1 MNNNGRF
8 MRLGIRLIL
17 GLGLLTAVS
26 LFGQVTANHC
36 RQQNEYNPRVPGFV
50 NVIDQNR
57 TILEVYN
64 SKGVLLQQWIFTK
77 VPGQLG
83 SVSPK
88 FTIEER
94 NAFLPG
100 ALDPGVPYNPSNT
113 PGGAYPSTSVDA
125 LIASLCPGGVFAA
138 YLRGALGAKDSAAPA
153 GSSSPSGQA
162 AQYVALG
169 DFNGDGILDTATE
182 TSTGISVNLYQA
194 NGTFA
199 TTVYPISGLQTSSI
213 VAVDFNGDGNLDLA
227 VPLMP
232 DASGQGHI
240 AVLLGRGDGTF
251 GAPSNVAAGGPYPFY
266 LATGDFNADG
276 KTDLAITNQ
285 PADIGTAG
293 TVSVLLGEGNGS
305 FASPVSYNVGDFPG
319 TIVAADFNGDG
330 KADLAALDNAT
341 GVAYVNKLW
350 VLLGNGDG
358 TFKTAVS
365 TATATSAGYL
375 SYADLNHD
383 GKLDALIADQNA
395 SDMAVLMGN
404 GDGTFQ
410 PPTLYLAAAQPVSV
424 GVVPLGDGN
433 TAIFLGDAI
442 SGNIALGFAASDGT
456 MGIPP
461 LQSIGQ
467 STAAIVTGNLNGDS
481 QPDLVISDPVAGN
494 LDVLLATGKGT
505 FGSPATYSAGS
516 TPGALALADLRGD
529 GKLDAI
535 VGTASGLGVLL
546 GTGSGAFGTAQFYTA
561 GDTFGS
567 VAIADFNGDG
577 KPDVAA
583 VDATAGVVSVFLG
596 NGDGTLQT
604 GNPISLSSSFTPL
617 SVAAGDVNKDGNAD
631 LIMALGA
638 SSQGQPG
645 AIAILLGNG
654 KGTFQT
660 PQVTPLPGPII
671 LQAIGAAATA
681 GLAVGD
687 LNGDGIPDV
696 VTAINGATSNQ
707 VAVLL
712 GIGNG
717 SFKPAVLSNTATSP
731 PEILIGD
738 IDGDGKPDLLLA
750 DCCGLSE
757 ASFLA
762 GNGDGTFQA
771 ELQFSSG
778 PNPAGL
784 ATADFNGDGHL
795 DIAVAGSL
803 QMPAMGTLA
812 VLYDPF
818 SEVGVPPL
826 ATVLSAANSTGGA
839 IAPGSLATAYGSDLA
854 KGTPGATSAP
864 LPTSFGGTSVAIID
878 SAGTSWPAPL
888 IYVSKGQVN
897 FYVPSGVATGRT
909 QINVTSG
916 DGTQSFG
923 SVQVVSVAPGI
934 FTLNSANLAAAVGI
948 FASSNGTQTP
958 IQVYKVNS
966 AGAVIAN
973 PINLGSASDQVYLE
987 LYGTGIQAAGTS
999 NVEVTVGGTKVPVQY
1014 AGKSSF
1020 EGEDQ
1025 VNILLPHSLAGAG
1038 NVTVQVT
1045 ASGIAA
1051 NPVQITIQ

>member
-1 MNNNGRF
+1 MNNHGRL
-8 MRLGIRLIL
+8 MRLGTKLIL

-26 LFGQVTANHC
+26 LFGQASNNYC
-36 RQQNEYNPRVPGFV
+36 EQQNIAPTKLRFISYSNSAIKLR
-50 NVIDQNR
+50 
-57 TILEVYN
+57 VYN
-64 SKGVLLQQWIFTK
+64 S
-77 VPGQLG
+77 LG
-83 SVSPK
+83 ELIQIWLFSDVGFDH
-88 FTIEER
+88 FTISYG
-94 NAFLPG
+94 NVFL
-100 ALDPGVPYNPSNT
+100 GVGDAPVSYNPANT
-113 PGGAYPSTSVDA
+113 PDGAYPASNVDA
-125 LIASLCPGGVFAA
+125 LIAALCPGGVSAA
-138 YLRGALGAKDSAAPA
+138 LRGAHGAKNNAAPA

-169 DFNGDGILDTATE
+169 DFNGDGILDSATE
-182 TSTGISVNLYQA
+182 TSTGIAVNLFHA
-194 NGTFA
+194 DGTFS
-199 TTVYPISGLQTSSI
+199 TTSYTINGIQTTSI
-213 VAVDFNGDGNLDLA
+213 AAVDFNGDGNLDLA
-227 VPLMP
+227 VPVMP

-240 AVLLGRGDGTF
+240 AILLGHGDGTF
-251 GAPSNVAAGGPYPFY
+251 GTPSSIAAGSFPFY
-266 LATGDFNADG
+266 LATGDFNSDG
-276 KTDLAITNQ
+276 KLDLAVTYLS
-285 PADIGTAG
+285 ATGSG
-293 TVSVLLGEGNGS
+293 SVGVLVLLGKGDGT
-305 FASPVSYNVGDFPG
+305 FATPVNYPVGLAPA

-330 KADLAALDNAT
+330 KLDLAVLDAEL
-341 GVAYVNKLW
+341 GIVNKLW
-350 VLLGNGDG
+350 VLVGKGDG
-358 TFKTAVS
+358 TFRTAVS
-365 TATATSAGYL
+365 TATGTRSGYL

-383 GKLDALIADQNA
+383 GKLDAVIADLIG

-424 GVVPLGDGN
+424 GIQPLGDGN
-433 TAIFLGDAI
+433 TALFVGDAI
-442 SGNIALGFAASDGT
+442 SGNIALGFAAPDGT
-456 MGIPP
+456 IGIPP

-467 STAAIVTGNLNGDS
+467 STAAIAAGDLNGDS

-494 LDVLLATGKGT
+494 LDVLLATGKGQ
-505 FGSPATYSAGS
+505 FGSPATYSAGN
-516 TPGALALADLRGD
+516 TPGALAIADLKGN
-529 GKLDAI
+529 GVLDAI
-535 VGTASGLGVLL
+535 VGSASGLGVLL
-546 GTGSGAFGTAQFYTA
+546 GTGGGAFGTAQFYTA
-561 GDTFGS
+561 GDSFGS
-567 VAIADFNGDG
+567 VAIADFDGDG

-583 VDATAGVVSVFLG
+583 VDATAGGVSVFLG

-604 GNPISLSSSFTPL
+604 GNPISLSSSFIPL
-617 SVAAGDVNKDGNAD
+617 SVAAGDLNKDGNAD
-631 LIMALGA
+631 LIVALGA

-645 AIAILLGNG
+645 AIAVLLGNG

-660 PQVTPLPGPII
+660 PQVTALPGPII
-671 LQAIGAAATA
+671 QRTIGAAATA

-717 SFKPAVLSNTATSP
+717 SFKSAVPSNTGTSA
-731 PEILIGD
+731 PEILIRD
-738 IDGDGKPDLLLA
+738 MNGDGKPDLLLA

-762 GNGDGTFQA
+762 GNGDGTFLA
-771 ELQFSSG
+771 ELRFSSG
-778 PNPAGL
+778 PNPAAL
-784 ATADFNGDGHL
+784 ATADFNGDGYL
-795 DIAVAGSL
+795 DIAIAGGL
-803 QMPAMGTLA
+803 QMPSVGTLS
-812 VLYDPF
+812 VLYAPF
-818 SEVGVPPL
+818 SSVGLPPL
-826 ATVLSAANSTGGA
+826 ATVVSAANSTGGA

-854 KGTPGATSAP
+854 KGTPGATSSP
-864 LPTSFGGTSVAIID
+864 LPTSFEGTSIAIVD

-923 SVQVVSVAPGI
+923 SAQVVSVAPGI

-948 FASSNGTQTP
+948 LETANGTQTP

>member
-1 MNNNGRF
+1 MNNHGRF
-8 MRLGIRLIL
+8 MRLGAKLIL

-26 LFGQVTANHC
+26 LFGQSSGNHC
-36 RQQNEYNPRVPGFV
+36 TKQSRSTQYKFISISDGE
-50 NVIDQNR
+50 IDLN
-57 TILEVYN
+57 VYN
-64 SKGVLLQQWIFTK
+64 SKNKLIQRWFFYRDGNLFKILLGGE
-77 VPGQLG
+77 PYDPANLG
-83 SVSPK
+83 
-88 FTIEER
+88 
-94 NAFLPG
+94 
-100 ALDPGVPYNPSNT
+100 D
-113 PGGAYPSTSVDA
+113 AYPADNVDY
-125 LIASLCPGGVFAA
+125 LIAALCPEGVTTVAQGRKA
-138 YLRGALGAKDSAAPA
+138 STASANSLA
-153 GSSSPSGQA
+153 PSGEA
-162 AQYVALG
+162 AQNVALG
-169 DFNGDGILDTATE
+169 DFNGDGILDSAIETA
-182 TSTGISVNLYQA
+182 TGISVNLYQV

-227 VPLMP
+227 VPVIP
-232 DASGQGHI
+232 GASGQGYVAI
-240 AVLLGRGDGTF
+240 LLGRGDGTF
-251 GAPSNVAAGGPYPFY
+251 GAPSNTAAGLYPFY
-266 LATGDFNADG
+266 LAAGDFNSDG
-276 KTDLAITNQ
+276 KNDLAVTNV
-285 PADIGTAG
+285 PATATG
-293 TVSVLLGEGNGS
+293 AGSVSVLLGNGDGT
-305 FASPVSYNVGDFPG
+305 FAPAVSYAVGLAPA

-330 KADLAALDNAT
+330 KLDLAALDADT
-341 GVAYVNKLW
+341 IIVNKLW
-350 VLLGNGDG
+350 VLLGKGDG
-358 TFKTAVS
+358 TFQNAVS
-365 TATATSAGYL
+365 TATATSSGYL

-383 GKLDALIADQNA
+383 GKLDAVIADQLA
-395 SDMAVLMGN
+395 SAMSVLMGN

-410 PPTLYLAAAQPVSV
+410 SPVRYLAAAQPTAVAIA
-424 GVVPLGDGN
+424 PLEDGN
-433 TAIFLGDAI
+433 TALFLSDAI
-442 SGNIALGFAASDGT
+442 SGNVVLGFASPDGT
-456 MGIPP
+456 VAIPP

-467 STAAIVTGNLNGDS
+467 STAAVAAGDLNGDS
-481 QPDLVISDPVAGN
+481 RPDLVISDPVAGS
-494 LDVLLATGKGT
+494 LYVLLATGNGE
-505 FGSPATYSAGS
+505 FGSPASYSAGN
-516 TPGALALADLRGD
+516 TPGALALADLKGN
-529 GKLDAI
+529 GVLDAI

-546 GTGSGAFGTAQFYTA
+546 GTGGGAFGTAQFYTA

-583 VDATAGVVSVFLG
+583 VDATAGIVSVFLG

-604 GNPISLSSSFTPL
+604 GKTISLSSSFIPL

-631 LIMALGA
+631 LIVALGA
-638 SSQGQPG
+638 SGQGQPG

-654 KGTFQT
+654 NGTFQT
-660 PQVTPLPGPII
+660 PQMTALPGPII
-671 LQAIGAAATA
+671 QQTIGAAAIA

-696 VTAINGATSNQ
+696 VAAINGATSNQ

-717 SFKPAVLSNTATSP
+717 SFKTAVLSNTGTSP

-738 IDGDGKPDLLLA
+738 INGDGKPDLLLA

-771 ELQFSSG
+771 DFRFSSG
-778 PNPAGL
+778 PNPAAL
-784 ATADFNGDGHL
+784 ATADFNGDGLL
-795 DIAVAGSL
+795 DVAVAGGL
-803 QMPAMGTLA
+803 QMPNTGTLA
-812 VLYDPF
+812 ILYDPF
-818 SEVGVPPL
+818 STVQAE
-826 ATVLSAANSTGGA
+826 ATIVSAANSTGAA

-854 KGTPGATSAP
+854 KGTPGATSSP
-864 LPTSFGGTSVAIID
+864 LPTSFGGTSIAIVD
-878 SAGTSWPAPL
+878 SNGTTWPAPL
-888 IYVSKGQVN
+888 IYVSSGQVN
-897 FYVPSGVATGRT
+897 FYVPAGVATGAAQFT
-909 QINVTSG
+909 VTSG
-916 DGTQSFG
+916 DGTQSAG
-923 SVQVVSVAPGI
+923 SFQVATVAPGI

-966 AGAVIAN
+966 AGAVVAN

-999 NVEVTVGGTKVPVQY
+999 NVQVTVGGTSVPVQY

>member
-1 MNNNGRF
+1 MK
-8 MRLGIRLIL
+8 LIL

-26 LFGQVTANHC
+26 LFGQPSNNYCEEFNIIRNLRFISTGTAGIKL
-36 RQQNEYNPRVPGFV
+36 R
-50 NVIDQNR
+50 
-57 TILEVYN
+57 VYN
-64 SKGVLLQQWIFTK
+64 S
-77 VPGQLG
+77 LG
-83 SVSPK
+83 ELIQTWKFSQEEDGL
-88 FTIEER
+88 FTISYTNYESGV
-94 NAFLPG
+94 AFLPNS
-100 ALDPGVPYNPSNT
+100 YNPANT
-113 PGGAYPSTSVDA
+113 PNGAYPAYNVDD
-125 LIASLCPGGVFAA
+125 LIAALCPGGVTDLSNDD
-138 YLRGALGAKDSAAPA
+138 LRGAHGAKGGAASA

-162 AQYVALG
+162 AQYVTVG
-169 DFNGDGILDTATE
+169 DFNGDGILDTAIE
-182 TSTGISVNLYQA
+182 TATGISVNLYQA

-227 VPLMP
+227 VPLMQ

-240 AVLLGRGDGTF
+240 AVLLGHGDGTF
-251 GAPSNVAAGGPYPFY
+251 GTPSNTAAGPFPFY
-266 LATGDFNADG
+266 LAAGDFNSDG
-276 KTDLAITNQ
+276 KTDLAVTSL
-285 PADIGTAG
+285 PASSTGSG
-293 TVSVLLGEGNGS
+293 SVLVLLGNGDGT
-305 FASPVSYNVGDFPG
+305 FAPAVSYPVGLAPA

-330 KADLAALDNAT
+330 KLDLAALDADT
-341 GVAYVNKLW
+341 EIVNKLW

-395 SDMAVLMGN
+395 SDMAILMGN

-424 GVVPLGDGN
+424 GVQPLGDGN
-433 TAIFLGDAI
+433 TALFLGDAA
-442 SGNIALGFAASDGT
+442 SGRFALGFAAPDGT
-456 MGIPP
+456 VGIPP
-461 LQSIGQ
+461 LQNIGQ
-467 STAAIVTGNLNGDS
+467 STAAITTGDLNGDG
-481 QPDLVISDPVAGN
+481 QPDLVITDPVAGS
-494 LDVLLATGKGT
+494 LDVLLSTGKGQ
-505 FGSPATYSAGS
+505 FGSPVTYSAGN
-516 TPGALALADLRGD
+516 TPGALALADLKGD
-529 GKLDAI
+529 GVLDAI

-546 GTGSGAFGTAQFYTA
+546 GTGGGAFGMAQFYTA
-561 GDTFGS
+561 SDTFGT

-583 VDATAGVVSVFLG
+583 VDATANRVTVFLG

-604 GNPISLSSSFTPL
+604 GKAISLSSSFIPL
-617 SVAAGDVNKDGNAD
+617 SVAANDVNKDGKPD
-631 LIMALGA
+631 LIVALGA
-638 SSQGQPG
+638 SGQGQPG
-645 AIAILLGNG
+645 AIAVSLGNG
-654 KGTFQT
+654 DGTFQT
-660 PQVTPLPGPII
+660 PQMTALPGPII
-671 LQAIGAAATA
+671 QQAIGAAATA

-717 SFKPAVLSNTATSP
+717 SFKTPVLSNTGAAP
-731 PEILIGD
+731 PEILIAD
-738 IDGDGKPDLLLA
+738 INMDGKPDLLLA

-762 GNGDGTFQA
+762 GNGDGTFQT
-771 ELQFSSG
+771 ELPFSSG
-778 PNPAGL
+778 PNPAAL

-795 DIAVAGSL
+795 DIAIAGSL
-803 QMPAMGTLA
+803 QRPNSGTLA
-812 VLYDPF
+812 ILNDPF
-818 SEVGVPPL
+818 SRVGVAPL
-826 ATVLSAANSTGGA
+826 ATVVSAANSTGGA

-854 KGTPGATSAP
+854 KGTPGATSLP
-864 LPTSFGGTSVAIID
+864 LPTSFGGTSVSIVD
-878 SAGTSWPAPL
+878 WTGTTWAAPL
-888 IYVSKGQVN
+888 IYVSTGQVN
-897 FYVPSGVATGRT
+897 FYVPTGVPPGRT
-909 QINVTSG
+909 QVNVTSG

-923 SVQVVSVAPGI
+923 SAQVASVAPGI

-948 FASSNGTQTP
+948 LEAANGTQTP
-958 IQVYKVNS
+958 IQVYTVS
-966 AGAVIAN
+966 GGAVVAN

-999 NVEVTVGGTKVPVQY
+999 NVQVTVGGTSVPVQY

-1020 EGEDQ
+1020 TGEDQ

>member
-1 MNNNGRF
+1 
-8 MRLGIRLIL
+8 
-17 GLGLLTAVS
+17 V
-26 LFGQVTANHC
+26 
-36 RQQNEYNPRVPGFV
+36 
-50 NVIDQNR
+50 
-57 TILEVYN
+57 
-64 SKGVLLQQWIFTK
+64 
-77 VPGQLG
+77 
-83 SVSPK
+83 
-88 FTIEER
+88 
-94 NAFLPG
+94 
-100 ALDPGVPYNPSNT
+100 
-113 PGGAYPSTSVDA
+113 
-125 LIASLCPGGVFAA
+125 
-138 YLRGALGAKDSAAPA
+138 
-153 GSSSPSGQA
+153 
-162 AQYVALG
+162 
-169 DFNGDGILDTATE
+169 
-182 TSTGISVNLYQA
+182 
-194 NGTFA
+194 
-199 TTVYPISGLQTSSI
+199 
-213 VAVDFNGDGNLDLA
+213 
-227 VPLMP
+227 
-232 DASGQGHI
+232 
-240 AVLLGRGDGTF
+240 
-251 GAPSNVAAGGPYPFY
+251 
-266 LATGDFNADG
+266 
-276 KTDLAITNQ
+276 
-285 PADIGTAG
+285 
-293 TVSVLLGEGNGS
+293 
-305 FASPVSYNVGDFPG
+305 
-319 TIVAADFNGDG
+319 
-330 KADLAALDNAT
+330 
-341 GVAYVNKLW
+341 
-350 VLLGNGDG
+350 
-358 TFKTAVS
+358 
-365 TATATSAGYL
+365 
-375 SYADLNHD
+375 
-383 GKLDALIADQNA
+383 
-395 SDMAVLMGN
+395 
-404 GDGTFQ
+404 
-410 PPTLYLAAAQPVSV
+410 
-424 GVVPLGDGN
+424 
-433 TAIFLGDAI
+433 
-442 SGNIALGFAASDGT
+442 
-456 MGIPP
+456 GIPP

-467 STAAIVTGNLNGDS
+467 SSAGITTGDLNGDG

-494 LDVLLATGKGT
+494 LDVLLGTGRGQ
-505 FGSPATYSAGS
+505 FGNPTTYAAGS

-529 GKLDAI
+529 GVLDAI

-546 GTGSGAFGTAQFYTA
+546 GTGGGAFGMAQFYTA

-583 VDATAGVVSVFLG
+583 VDATSGDVSVFLG

-604 GNPISLSSSFTPL
+604 GNPIPLSSSFTPL

-631 LIMALGA
+631 LIVALGA
-638 SSQGQPG
+638 SGQGQAG
-645 AIAILLGNG
+645 AIAVLLGNG
-654 KGTFQT
+654 NGTFQP
-660 PQVTPLPGPII
+660 PQMTALPGPIV
-671 LQAIGAAATA
+671 QQTIGSAATA

-717 SFKPAVLSNTATSP
+717 SFKPAVLSNTGTSP
-731 PEILIGD
+731 PEIIVGD
-738 IDGDGKPDLLLA
+738 INGDGKPDLLLA

-762 GNGDGTFQA
+762 GNGDGTFLA
-771 ELQFSSG
+771 ELRFSSG
-778 PNPAGL
+778 PNPAAL
-784 ATADFNGDGHL
+784 ATADFNGDGYL
-795 DIAVAGSL
+795 DIAIAGGL
-803 QMPAMGTLA
+803 QMPSVGTLS
-812 VLYDPF
+812 VLYAPF
-818 SEVGVPPL
+818 SSVGLPPL
-826 ATVLSAANSTGGA
+826 ATVVSAANSTGGA

-854 KGTPGATSAP
+854 KGNPGATSSP
-864 LPTSFGGTSVAIID
+864 LPTSFGGTSITIVD
-878 SAGTSWPAPL
+878 WTGTSWPAPL

-923 SVQVVSVAPGI
+923 SAQVVSVAPGI

-948 FASSNGTQTP
+948 LETANGTQTP